1 MCAWGERDVL
11 TCEQA
16 KKEQERRVIS
26 KLWRVHTARV
36 RDMLRREEEGEE
48 AAAIPTYS

>member
-1 MCAWGERDVL
+1 VFP
-11 TCEQA
+11 CEQA
-16 KKEQERRVIS
+16 KEGQERRVRP

-36 RDMLRREEEGEE
+36 RHMLRREEEGEE